1 MSFSGSWGDISKDD
15 SHAQLSRALELGCTF
30 WDSAVGY
37 GKGGNEELIGEWF
50 KKTGNRD
57 KIFIASKCGIRVSP
71 IIFALATRRGGE
83 EQRGL
88 TKRLSKMERLII
100 PLNISKSTSKVL
112 SPDLDPP
119 QTFITYTVSTRNM
132 IYPSRSLR

>member
-1 MSFSGSWGDISKDD
+1 MSFSGSWGEISKDD

-57 KIFIASKCGIRVSP
+57 KIFIASKCGIRVSS
-71 IIFALATRRGGE
+71 IIVALATRRE
-83 EQRGL
+83 
-88 TKRLSKMERLII
+88 
-100 PLNISKSTSKVL
+100 V
-112 SPDLDPP
+112 
-119 QTFITYTVSTRNM
+119 
-132 IYPSRSLR
+132 